1 MLYSKMLI
9 PTLREDPTDAEVISH
24 KLMLRAGMIRKLAAG
39 IYTSLPL
46 AHRVLR
52 KTEEIIR
59 EEMNRAGAL
68 ELTLPFVQPAEIWQ
82 ESGRWDLYGKELL
95 RFRDRGDRDFCLGP
109 THEEVI
115 TDVVRKEVTSYRQLP
130 LILYQIHI
138 KFRDEIRPR
147 FGVMRAREFV
157 MKDAYSFDVDEEAAE
172 KSYRTMFDTYTRIFE
187 RCGLRFRAVE
197 ADTGPIGGSFSHEFM
212 VLADSGEDSI
222 FSCDSCSYAA
232 NKEKAEIG
240 KETTDIRSVP
250 QRELTR
256 AETPG
261 KRTIE
266 EVSSFLKV
274 TAKDLLKTL
283 IYTVDG
289 SAVAVLIRGDH
300 ELNEVKL
307 KNLLKADFATLATD
321 EEVERITSA
330 PKGFAGP
337 IRLKVKIIADHAV
350 KGMSNCVTGG
360 NAQDLHLLNVNRG
373 RDFAVDQFADLR
385 VAQAGDRCPRCHG
398 TLTVQRGIEVGHIFK
413 LGTKYSK
420 SLHATYL
427 DPHGKEQYIVMGC
440 YGIGVG
446 RTVAAAIE
454 QNHDKDGII
463 FPLPLAPFQVIVIP
477 VNVKDTNIRDTAFT
491 LYQSLAKEGIEVLI
505 DDRDERPGI
514 KFKDADLIGIPIR
527 ITVGA
532 KARENSQVDI
542 KVRKTGQMELVQTGQ
557 VIEKVKGI
565 MGAL

>member
-232 NKEKAEIG
+232 NKEKAGIGEEI
-240 KETTDIRSVP
+240 TDTRPVP
-250 QRELTR
+250 QQALTR

-274 TAKDLLKTL
+274 TPKNLLKTL
-283 IYTVDG
+283 LYTADG
-289 SAVAVLIRGDH
+289 MNVAVLIRGDH

-413 LGTKYSK
+413 LGIKYSK

>member
-1 MLYSKMLI
+1 
-9 PTLREDPTDAEVISH
+9 
-24 KLMLRAGMIRKLAAG
+24 
-39 IYTSLPL
+39 
-46 AHRVLR
+46 
-52 KTEEIIR
+52 
-59 EEMNRAGAL
+59 
-68 ELTLPFVQPAEIWQ
+68 
-82 ESGRWDLYGKELL
+82 
-95 RFRDRGDRDFCLGP
+95 
-109 THEEVI
+109 
-115 TDVVRKEVTSYRQLP
+115 
-130 LILYQIHI
+130 
-138 KFRDEIRPR
+138 
-147 FGVMRAREFV
+147 
-157 MKDAYSFDVDEEAAE
+157 
-172 KSYRTMFDTYTRIFE
+172 
-187 RCGLRFRAVE
+187 
-197 ADTGPIGGSFSHEFM
+197 M

-232 NKEKAEIG
+232 NKQKAEIG
-240 KETTDIRSVP
+240 EEITDTRPVP
-250 QRELTR
+250 ERELTR

-266 EVSSFLKV
+266 EVSSFLSV
-274 TAKDLLKTL
+274 TPKDLLKTL
-283 IYTVDG
+283 IYTADG
-289 SAVAVLIRGDH
+289 STIAVLIRGDH

-307 KNLLKADFATLATD
+307 KNLLKADSVTLATD

-330 PKGFAGP
+330 PK
-337 IRLKVKIIADHAV
+337 IIADHAV
-350 KGMSNCVTGG
+350 KGKNNSVTGG
-360 NAQDLHLLNVNRG
+360 NAQDLHFLNVNRG

-385 VAQAGDRCPRCHG
+385 VAQPGDRCPRCHG

-491 LYQSLAKEGIEVLI
+491 LYHSLAKEGLEVLI
-505 DDRDERPGI
+505 DDRDERTGI

-542 KVRKTGQMELVQTGQ
+542 KVRKTGQMELVQTSQ

>member
-95 RFRDRGDRDFCLGP
+95 RFKDRGDRDFCLGP